1 MTRIIMKVARDT
13 WPAEEDN
20 FTMESGT
27 LPQGGMGSYPSVSIR
42 WTEEQGHLYKSPE
55 FAKSLIR
62 LEDGEQAARC
72 G

>member
-1 MTRIIMKVARDT
+1 MAST
-13 WPAEEDN
+13 EEDN

-27 LPQGGMGSYPSVSIR
+27 LPQGGMDSYPSVSMR
-42 WTEEQGHLYKSPE
+42 WTEGHGHVYQSPE
-55 FAKSLIR
+55 FAKSLMK